1 MNEQAGT
8 GSGKRRPEANGAG
21 GRLGRWLGDDWRH
34 WGSRRFFSSSPSVNV
49 ARLCY
54 LLVCEAAGVAIALS
68 TKGTGI
74 EVSVGFGLLGGVT
87 VAGLFVFM
95 ESLVKG
101 FTLRGFSTAT
111 FGLGVGLLC
120 AWLLTRVNIAN
131 LLDLAFRERIHAEE
145 GMGDGRADLLLNALR
160 LAFDVTL
167 FASLG
172 FIGAVLA
179 LRSNRDDF
187 AFIIPYVRFRQ
198 DAASGQP
205 VVLDAEAVIDGRIP
219 AIFRAGFLHGRLIV
233 PRFVLEELQAMASA
247 SSNALRQ
254 RGQRGFECLQ
264 KMQDAPDIQITIHD
278 SHSIAA
284 EESVSQRLM
293 ETARLLG
300 ARIMTANDNLTKLA
314 KLQGLD
320 VLNIYELDEALKPAV
335 AVGDRVRITLVRGG
349 KDEHQAVG
357 YLPDGT
363 MIVVNHGAGAIGKT
377 VEVTVISTLQ
387 TNAGTMVFAEF
398 N

>member
-1 MNEQAGT
+1 MNGQDEAEARKRGQGPSRVGGGLGT
-8 GSGKRRPEANGAG
+8 RMAAN
-21 GRLGRWLGDDWRH
+21 WRH
-34 WGSRRFFSSSPSVNV
+34 SGTKRIFSSSPSVNV

-68 TKGTGI
+68 TKGTGLG
-74 EVSVGFGLLGGVT
+74 VSVSMGLLGGIA
-87 VAGLFVFM
+87 VAGLFIFM
-95 ESLVKG
+95 ESLMTG

-131 LLDLAFRERIHAEE
+131 LLDLAFRERILAEE
-145 GMGDGRADLLLNALR
+145 SMGEARADLVLNALR
-160 LAFDVTL
+160 LAFEVTL

-233 PRFVLEELQAMASA
+233 PSFVLEELQAMAS
-247 SSNALRQ
+247 SPSNLTRQ

-264 KMQDAPDIQITIHD
+264 KMQDAQDIQISIHD
-278 SHSIAA
+278 ARSIAPDETVA
-284 EESVSQRLM
+284 QRLI
-293 ETARLLG
+293 EIARLLG
-300 ARIMTANDNLTKLA
+300 ARIMTANDNLTKMS

-335 AVGDRVRITLVRGG
+335 VVGDRVRITLVRGG

>member
-1 MNEQAGT
+1 MNGQDGAGQ
-8 GSGKRRPEANGAG
+8 GKRGQGDGGAG
-21 GRLGRWLGDDWRH
+21 GRLGLWLREDWRH
-34 WGSRRFFSSSPSVNV
+34 WGTQRFFSSTPSVNV

-74 EVSVGFGLLGGVT
+74 EVSVGFGLLGGLT
-87 VAGLFVFM
+87 IAGLFIFM
-95 ESLVKG
+95 ESLMKG

-131 LLDLAFRERIHAEE
+131 LLDLAFRERIIAEE
-145 GMGDGRADLLLNALR
+145 SMGEARADLLLNALR

-198 DAASGQP
+198 DAATGQP

-233 PRFVLEELQAMASA
+233 PRFVLDELQTMAA
-247 SSNALRQ
+247 AGSNITRT

-264 KMQDAPDIQITIHD
+264 KMQDAPDIQISIHD
-278 SHSIAA
+278 SRSLAA
-284 EESVSQRLM
+284 EESVAQRLM

-300 ARIMTANDNLTKLA
+300 ARIMTANENLTKMA

-320 VLNIYELDEALKPAV
+320 VLNICELDAALQPAV
-335 AVGDRVRITLVRGG
+335 VVGDRVRIALVRGG
-349 KDEHQAVG
+349 KEEHQAVG
-357 YLPDGT
+357 YLSDGT
-363 MIVVNHGAGAIGKT
+363 MIVVNHGVAAIGKT

-387 TNAGTMVFAEF
+387 TNAGTLIFAEF

>member
-1 MNEQAGT
+1 MNGQDEAGL
-8 GSGKRRPEANGAG
+8 GKRGHGEGRVRG
-21 GRLGRWLGDDWRH
+21 GLGVWLREDWRH
-34 WGSRRFFSSSPSVNV
+34 WGTKRFFSSSPSVNV

-74 EVSVGFGLLGGVT
+74 EVSVGFGLMGGVA
-87 VAGLFVFM
+87 VAGLFIFM
-95 ESLVKG
+95 ESLMKG

-131 LLDLAFRERIHAEE
+131 LLDLAFRERIVAEE
-145 GMGDGRADLLLNALR
+145 SMGEARADLLLNALR

-198 DAASGQP
+198 DAATGQP

-233 PRFVLEELQAMASA
+233 PRFVLEELQAMAA
-247 SSNALRQ
+247 TATNVTRQ
-254 RGQRGFECLQ
+254 RSQRGFECLQ
-264 KMQDAPDIQITIHD
+264 KMQDAPDIQISIHD
-278 SHSIAA
+278 SRSLAA
-284 EESVSQRLM
+284 DESVAQRMM

-300 ARIMTANDNLTKLA
+300 ARIMTANDNLTKMA

-320 VLNIYELDEALKPAV
+320 VLNICELDAALQPTV
-335 AVGDRVRITLVRGG
+335 VVGDRVRIALVRGG
-349 KDEHQAVG
+349 KEDHQAVG

-363 MIVVNHGAGAIGKT
+363 MIVVNHGAAAIGKT
-377 VEVTVISTLQ
+377 VEVSVISTLQ